1 MTGRIKKAALFVP
14 ILLAIL
20 FLTLFLFRNNILHYI
35 IDKKLDSLRKEYDM
49 SVDYDKLEMEGLNAV
64 QLQGFNVVPN
74 GRDTLLT
81 LNSLVIHIKPLS
93 LMQGDIEVYK
103 AYIDKLH
110 LNFIKK
116 DSDRKSV
123 V

>member
-81 LNSLVIHIKPLS
+81 LNSLVIHLKPLS

-103 AYIDKLH
+103 A
-110 LNFIKK
+110 
-116 DSDRKSV
+116 
-123 V
+123 